1 MVYRKR
7 KQYASK
13 KKAAKYARRKAKV
26 SYPDRHNWKL
36 DAGAN
41 VIYNSSAG
49 VCSAAGTSIT
59 IGKFVAQRNNYT
71 QFGGAF
77 DFNLNKCLSTTSY
90 LAANFDRYKINAIKI
105 NVIPENNFA
114 NVSGQGILPT
124 MKVVYDYDDSNVPSV
139 GDVEVRRGKTYRLDK
154 PFSIYL
160 SPKVGSVIYNTQT
173 NSGTSPLK
181 APWLNMSSLLIP
193 HFGVKFMVRDWY
205 APQTL
210 NDIQVRFVI
219 TYMVSVKEQIAVG
232 RAPSLIEDQDVRIP
246 AETGPDEEPE
256 SLYNPV
262 RPTTTLPPA

>member
-1 MVYRKR
+1 MAPRR

-41 VIYNSSAG
+41 VVYNSSAG
-49 VCSAAGTSIT
+49 VVTAAGTSIT
-59 IGKFVAQRNNYT
+59 IGNIVKQRSNIF

-77 DFNLNKCLSTTSY
+77 DFNLDKCLSTMPY
-90 LAANFDRYKINAIKI
+90 LAANFDRYKINAIKLR
-105 NVIPENNFA
+105 VIPENNFA

-124 MKVVYDYDDSNVPSV
+124 MKVCFDYDDAKVPTV
-139 GDVEVRRGKTYRLDK
+139 GDVEVRRGKTHRLDK
-154 PFSIYL
+154 PFNIYL
-160 SPKVGSVIYNTQT
+160 SPKVGAVIYNTQA
-173 NSGTSPLK
+173 NSGTSPQK
-181 APWLNMSSLLIP
+181 APWLNMASLLIP

-205 APQTL
+205 APTSL
-210 NDIQVRFVI
+210 NDIQIRFEI

-232 RAPSLIEDQDVRIP
+232 RAPSLVEDVDVRIP

-256 SLYNPV
+256 SLYNPAP
-262 RPTTTLPPA
+262 RPTTTLPPV